1 MKSIITGMAAI
12 AVFMIAGTAL
22 AEEMPA
28 LAKELNCTACHAID
42 HKVVGP
48 AWRDVANRY
57 TGKGVKTYTYR
68 GKEYP
73 LIDGLVM
80 KVSKGGSGNWGSM
93 PMPANDLGGAKRAK
107 IEELVKFEQS
117 LATTHP

>member
-1 MKSIITGMAAI
+1 MKSIIVSMAATAAI
-12 AVFMIAGTAL
+12 MIAGDTL
-22 AEEMPA
+22 AVDMPP
-28 LAKELNCTACHAID
+28 LAKELNCVACHAID

-57 TGKGVKTYTYR
+57 TGKGVTTYTYR

-73 LIDGLVM
+73 LIEGLVM
-80 KVSKGGSGNWGSM
+80 KVSKGGSGNWGSL
-93 PMPANDLGGAKRAK
+93 PMPANDLAGAKRAK
-107 IEELVKFEQS
+107 IEELVRFEQS